1 MCELLAIVVKFML
14 RSPILLSE
22 STSENF
28 TGAQRDDAKFRSFLR
43 RPRLYEP
50 YNVLWNP
57 DFYYNQA
64 PKPHSKLKKAQT
76 TLRENN

>member
-22 STSENF
+22 STSENL

-43 RPRLYEP
+43 RESLYESGEKKTKS
-50 YNVLWNP
+50 VACS
-57 DFYYNQA
+57 FT
-64 PKPHSKLKKAQT
+64 KP
-76 TLRENN
+76 N